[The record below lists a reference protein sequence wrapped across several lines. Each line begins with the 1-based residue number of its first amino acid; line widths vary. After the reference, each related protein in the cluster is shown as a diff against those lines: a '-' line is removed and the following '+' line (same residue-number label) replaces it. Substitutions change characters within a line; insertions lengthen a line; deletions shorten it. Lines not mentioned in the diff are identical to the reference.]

1 MVTKEEIQRLANLIK
16 IEINETEKYVEQ
28 VDKVIHYFDTL
39 DKIRSTEEIFS
50 QDLALE
56 NLRPDEH
63 IPYKE
68 KLIEKLK
75 NSKGTFVKAPKL
87 I

>member
-16 IEINETEKYVEQ
+16 IEINEPEKYIDQ

-39 DKIRSTEEIFS
+39 DKIRSTEEIVS
-50 QDLALE
+50 QDLALG

-75 NSKGTFVKAPKL
+75 SSKGTFVKAPKM